1 MSASAQHIC
10 KTNQQIIMAYGQS
23 DEYSIVFHKSCDL
36 YNRRAEKIL
45 SVIVSS
51 FTSAYVF
58 HWNKFFDIPL
68 QYPPCFDGRVICYPT
83 EEILIDYFRWRQ
95 ADCHVNNLYNTTF
108 WALVKSGLSEQQ
120 AHVRLKGTT
129 SADKNNILFEEF
141 GINYN
146 NEGSMYKK
154 GTVLLRP
161 HFEPT
166 HCDIFKRDFY
176 ERYQIFEKKFKVV

>member
-1 MSASAQHIC
+1 MTKAAQHIC
-10 KTNQQIIMAYGQS
+10 KTNQQIVMGYGQS

-58 HWNKFFDIPL
+58 YWSEYFDIPL
-68 QYPPCFDGRVICYPT
+68 QYPPCFDGRVISYPT

-108 WALVKSGLSEQQ
+108 WALVKSGLTESQ
-120 AHVRLKGTT
+120 AHSTLKGST
-129 SADKNNILFEEF
+129 SADKNSILFDQF

-146 NEGSMYKK
+146 NESSMFKK
-154 GTVLLRP
+154 GTVLTRP
-161 HFEPT
+161 EYSPL
-166 HCDIFKRDFY
+166 HCDIFKQEFY
-176 ERYQIFEKKFKVV
+176 ERYQVFQKKFK